1 MSTPDQVTRDFTVAT
16 FVVRRDEVL
25 LLWHRK
31 LQRWLPPGG
40 HIEPN
45 ELPDEAAVREVAE
58 ETGIAVELVGDVGL
72 PVERPRQ
79 LIRPAGVQVE
89 DIRPGHQHIDLIYF
103 ARPVD
108 LDRSDAMGND
118 ESEEVG
124 WFTRETMRA
133 RGVTPE
139 ILAWTDRA
147 FATTSP
153 PLLPLHR
160 VERGGRRSGRGEV
173 PASLPRRR
181 I

>member
-1 MSTPDQVTRDFTVAT
+1 MGLTRDFTVAT
-16 FVVRRDEVL
+16 FVVHNDEVL

-58 ETGIAVELVGDVGL
+58 ETGVAVELVGPIGL

-89 DIRPGHQHIDLIYF
+89 DIAPDHQHIDLIYF

-108 LDRSDAMGND
+108 PNCCAAIGNH

-124 WFTRETMRA
+124 WFSRDAMRA
-133 RGVTPE
+133 RDVTPE
-139 ILAWTDRA
+139 IQAWSERA
-147 FATTSP
+147 FA
-153 PLLPLHR
+153 
-160 VERGGRRSGRGEV
+160 EV
-173 PASLPRRR
+173 GAWVVSEAR
-181 I
+181 